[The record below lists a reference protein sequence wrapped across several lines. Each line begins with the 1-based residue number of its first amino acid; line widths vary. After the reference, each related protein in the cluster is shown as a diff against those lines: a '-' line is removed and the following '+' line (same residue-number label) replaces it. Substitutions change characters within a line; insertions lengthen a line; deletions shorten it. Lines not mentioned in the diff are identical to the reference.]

1 MPSKF
6 VECYA
11 KYIDFCYEIFDRI
24 LLKGYIPLVQRE
36 NGMVYFLRDVR
47 GMDCISKEALKGL
60 TKGFV
65 QRVEKYALEEQVPLI
80 TTKRGVNKLA
90 LAERYDK
97 GQEGIVCIQKS
108 KEYGRSFSSY
118 ESKKAK
124 DKNYRLICRALRE
137 VNHYYFYIRDEEVG
151 GLNYIKIC
159 SYFPFNVDIY
169 VNGHNWLEVQLKKRG
184 IKHDKVDN
192 CIVRVEDAVA
202 LQELCSRLNDDP
214 LWAFADRWIYKFV
227 PIEKSER
234 EAGYYYKYFIAQV
247 EYSHNAVFKDESILN
262 ELFQEMIDQFRR
274 IGKPDSISQIF
285 GKRITSRYRGVCQSN
300 VSMER
305 EHPCI
310 KSWYKKSYVKQY
322 NKKGKILRTETCI
335 NNTYDIGIKKSI
347 VNLGYIGRVSHGI
360 NGRYLDSQV
369 GIDDRFLARHS
380 LAELSKTE
388 QIGDK
393 RITGIRIEDG
403 RMMGVIEALLK
414 RSHLVSHITNKG
426 LRKEVQR
433 VRSIGEEEY
442 GSTKMGYDL
451 KRLLMKKII
460 KKVGGTHKYIFTK
473 TGYKICLMLL
483 LIKDRVVEPLIS
495 GIRAGAKTAG
505 KYIKS
510 KLNEK
515 LIKMNNVLDEI
526 FETACLKKSEI
537 LVQNTRSP

>member
-1 MPSKF
+1 
-6 VECYA
+6 
-11 KYIDFCYEIFDRI
+11 
-24 LLKGYIPLVQRE
+24 
-36 NGMVYFLRDVR
+36 
-47 GMDCISKEALKGL
+47 
-60 TKGFV
+60 
-65 QRVEKYALEEQVPLI
+65 
-80 TTKRGVNKLA
+80 
-90 LAERYDK
+90 
-97 GQEGIVCIQKS
+97 
-108 KEYGRSFSSY
+108 
-118 ESKKAK
+118 
-124 DKNYRLICRALRE
+124 
-137 VNHYYFYIRDEEVG
+137 
-151 GLNYIKIC
+151 
-159 SYFPFNVDIY
+159 
-169 VNGHNWLEVQLKKRG
+169 
-184 IKHDKVDN
+184 
-192 CIVRVEDAVA
+192 
-202 LQELCSRLNDDP
+202 
-214 LWAFADRWIYKFV
+214 
-227 PIEKSER
+227 
-234 EAGYYYKYFIAQV
+234 
-247 EYSHNAVFKDESILN
+247 
-262 ELFQEMIDQFRR
+262 MIDQFRR

-285 GKRITSRYRGVCQSN
+285 EKRITSRYRGLCQSN

-335 NNTYDIGIKKSI
+335 NNTYDIGINKSV
-347 VNLGYIGRVSHGI
+347 VNLGYIGKVSHGI

-369 GIDDRFLARHS
+369 GIDDRFLARHG

-414 RSHLVSHITNKG
+414 RSHLVSHITNKD

-460 KKVGGTHKYIFTK
+460 KKVESTHKYIFTK

-505 KYIKS
+505 NYIKS

-526 FETACLKKSEI
+526 FETVCLKKSEI